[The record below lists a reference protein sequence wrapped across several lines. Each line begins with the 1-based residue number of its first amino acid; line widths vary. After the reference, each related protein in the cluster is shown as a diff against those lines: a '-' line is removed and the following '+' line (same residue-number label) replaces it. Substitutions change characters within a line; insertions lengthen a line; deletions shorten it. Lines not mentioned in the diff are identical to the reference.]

1 MSALAGRVAEKL
13 EWPLIVLSLL
23 VIPALLLE
31 DHTQAPE
38 LQRVA
43 FAINWTVWLAFCLE
57 FACLV
62 IARPSLA
69 TLKRHWLSL
78 AVIVVSP
85 PFLSPAYLQAVRG
98 VRVVRGV
105 RALRL
110 LRLARATFAL
120 SAALRLSQ
128 RYFRHSQFHLVAV
141 VATLLIALGA
151 VGGYIAEGNTNPN
164 VHSFGDALWWAVVT
178 ATTVGYGDVSPSTLE
193 GRVIAVALM
202 LTGIGVIG
210 VFTATLASFF
220 FEQDA
225 RDPNAE
231 LLARL
236 EAVEQKLDELLR
248 RGQ

>member
-1 MSALAGRVAEKL
+1 MARTVAVKL
-13 EWPLIVLSLL
+13 EWPLIALSLL

-31 DHTQAPE
+31 DQAQAPQ
-38 LQRVA
+38 LQAVA
-43 FAINWTVWLAFCLE
+43 VAINWAVWIAFCVE
-57 FACLV
+57 FVCLLM
-62 IARPSLA
+62 AEPSFA
-69 TLKRHWLSL
+69 TVKRHWLSL

-98 VRVVRGV
+98 VRAVRGL

-128 RYFRHSQFHLVAV
+128 RYFRHSQFHLVAI
-141 VATLLIALGA
+141 VATLVIALGA
-151 VGGYIAEGNTNPN
+151 VGGYIAEGNTNPS

-193 GRVIAVALM
+193 GRVIAVILM

-225 RDPNAE
+225 KDPNAE
-231 LLARL
+231 LVARL
-236 EAVEQKLDELLR
+236 DAVERKVDELLR
-248 RGQ
+248 REK